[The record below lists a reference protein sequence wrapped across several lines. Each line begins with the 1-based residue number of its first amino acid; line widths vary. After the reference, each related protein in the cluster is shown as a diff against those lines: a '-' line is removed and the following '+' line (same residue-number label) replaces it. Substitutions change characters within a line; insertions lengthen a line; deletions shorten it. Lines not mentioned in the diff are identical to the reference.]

1 MRMFIFSAESE
12 THVNAIN
19 QWLRSKD
26 RDSQP
31 MPEPCETTW
40 CNFCQNWYGHNFHKR
55 RAVWEQRN
63 AERDKPRLAAFR
75 ATHPRLF
82 ESIRA

>member
-1 MRMFIFSAESE
+1 MMFTFESE
-12 THVNAIN
+12 EHVREIQA
-19 QWLRSKD
+19 WLTAED

-31 MPEPCETTW
+31 MPEPCTTTS
-40 CNFCQNWYGHNFHKR
+40 CNFCQNWYGRAFNQR

-63 AERDKPRLAAFR
+63 SERDKPRLAAFR

-82 ESIRA
+82 ESTRA